1 MVPSTVPAL
10 PALPPPGR
18 PPPRP
23 KATPGMR
30 FVARLIAI
38 TRLALID
45 LVGLPCHA
53 VRGSQVAH
61 TDVAEKDIFGG
72 SVGEAREAGG
82 RRQEAGAGAGGRR
95 QEAGDRRQEVGGRGR
110 RHGKD

>member
-10 PALPPPGR
+10 PALPPPGC

-30 FVARLIAI
+30 FVARLIAITRI

-82 RRQEAGAGAGGRR
+82 RRQGQAAWEGLIS
-95 QEAGDRRQEVGGRGR
+95 
-110 RHGKD
+110 

>member
-1 MVPSTVPAL
+1 MS
-10 PALPPPGR
+10 
-18 PPPRP
+18 
-23 KATPGMR
+23 
-30 FVARLIAI
+30 FVARLIAITRI

-61 TDVAEKDIFGG
+61 TDVPEKDIFGG

-82 RRQEAGAGAGGRR
+82 RRQEAGAGGRRQEAGGRR
-95 QEAGDRRQEVGGRGR
+95 QEAGGRRQEAGGRRQEVGGRGR